1 MERKVPVLAGLTEE
15 SSQEERATAAFE
27 TIYKIRNVTVSTV
40 DRDLPAS
47 RVFDMALRARATYT
61 SAQPRA
67 SRRTNS
73 YRRGLTLSSR
83 RKK

>member
-1 MERKVPVLAGLTEE
+1 MERKVPVLTGLTEE

-47 RVFDMALRARATYT
+47 RVFDMALLEDGNIYFCTATGKPAYKQLQKRPYIVIT
-61 SAQPRA
+61 
-67 SRRTNS
+67 T
-73 YRRGLTLSSR
+73 
-83 RKK
+83 